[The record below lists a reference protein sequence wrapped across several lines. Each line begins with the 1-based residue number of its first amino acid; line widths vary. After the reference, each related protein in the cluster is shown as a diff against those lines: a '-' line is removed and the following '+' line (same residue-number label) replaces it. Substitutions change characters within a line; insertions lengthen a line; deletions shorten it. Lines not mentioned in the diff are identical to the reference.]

1 MKFKK
6 LELTYQN
13 VTRIFEFS
21 NGVNLVLSKENS
33 VGKSTLLRLLFYSM
47 GYSVPGTK
55 GIKFKFVQTKLT
67 LDTEQGEAII
77 ERSDKNIE
85 LTINQN
91 NFNFL
96 LPGDLEE
103 IHALLFNTENTKVLS
118 NILGAI
124 YLDQEKGWT
133 LLNKGFVI
141 GKIYFNLKEL
151 VSGLG
156 ERNYSELELELNSV
170 SKELKKYKTMQNV
183 YDYKTNLLDAKDSD
197 VSMDYLGELERDL
210 NILLMDKNILNKQI
224 KDIEL
229 SIKDNNAFAKY
240 IENMRLYVTDGDK
253 KIPVTK
259 ENLVDFEN
267 NQSLLKT
274 RKKILEIRKSK
285 FDSKIEKT
293 KKELEKENSLIDLQ
307 TEIQK
312 FDTQVANL
320 IINPTSLNKI
330 IKDLAIKE
338 KQLKSIITQKVT
350 VNNET
355 IDNIYFTI
363 RKYAIELDVYQYM
376 DDNKDYIFT
385 DDLKSL
391 SGAVFHK
398 IVFTFKMAYII
409 ELQKYLGF
417 KLPIVLDSPSGREV
431 DEKNISGIMTILA
444 RDFKDHQIIIAS
456 IFDDYGFNQVNRIE
470 ISKGIFL

>member
-1 MKFKK
+1 MIFKK
-6 LELTYQN
+6 LELTYEN
-13 VTRIFEFS
+13 VTRVFEFS
-21 NGVNLVLSKENS
+21 DGVNLVLSTENS

-55 GIKFKFVQTKLT
+55 GIKFKYVQTKLILET
-67 LDTEQGEAII
+67 KQGEAII
-77 ERSDKNIE
+77 ERSDKNVE
-85 LTINQN
+85 LSINQN
-91 NFNFL
+91 NFIFL

-103 IHALLFNTENTKVLS
+103 LHGLLFNTENIKILS

-124 YLDQEKGWT
+124 YFDQEKGWT

-170 SKELKKYKTMQNV
+170 SKELKKYKTMQNL
-183 YDYKTNLLDAKDSD
+183 YDYKTNLLDAKNSD
-197 VSMDYLGELERDL
+197 VSIDYLGELERDL

-229 SIKDNNAFAKY
+229 SIKDNNDFVKY
-240 IENMRLYVTDGDK
+240 IENMRLYVKEGEK

-259 ENLVDFEN
+259 QNLVDFEN
-267 NQSLLKT
+267 NQNLLKT
-274 RKKILEIRKSK
+274 RKKILEIRKRK
-285 FDSKIEKT
+285 LDSKINKN

-320 IINPTSLNKI
+320 IINPTSLKKV
-330 IKDLAIKE
+330 IKELTIRE
-338 KQLKSIITQKVT
+338 KQLKSNITQKIT
-350 VNNET
+350 INNET
-355 IDNIYFTI
+355 IDNIYFII
-363 RKYAIELDVYQYM
+363 RKYATELDVYKYM

-391 SGAVFHK
+391 SGAVLHK

-431 DEKNISGIMTILA
+431 DEKNISDIMAILS
-444 RDFKDHQIIIAS
+444 RDFKDNQIIIAS
-456 IFDDYGFNQVNRIE
+456 IFDEYGFTQVNRIE

>member
-1 MKFKK
+1 MIFKK

-13 VTRIFEFS
+13 IARIFEFS
-21 NGVNLVLSKENS
+21 DGVNLVLSKENS

-67 LDTEQGEAII
+67 LDTEQGEVII

-183 YDYKTNLLDAKDSD
+183 YDYKTNLLDDKDSD

-210 NILLMDKNILNKQI
+210 NILLMDKSVLNKQI
-224 KDIEL
+224 KDIEI

-240 IENMRLYVTDGDK
+240 IENMRLYIKDGEK

-259 ENLVDFEN
+259 DNLIDFED
-267 NQSLLKT
+267 NQNLLKT
-274 RKKILEIRKSK
+274 RKKILEIRRSK
-285 FDSKIEKT
+285 YDSKIEKV
-293 KKELEKENSLIDLQ
+293 KQDLEKENSLIDLQ

-320 IINPTSLNKI
+320 IINQTSLNKI
-330 IKDLAIKE
+330 IKDLTIRE
-338 KQLKSIITQKVT
+338 KQLKSSITKKVT

-431 DEKNISGIMTILA
+431 DEKNISDIMTILA
-444 RDFKDHQIIIAS
+444 RDFKDNQIIIAS